1 MKIKDYFEEKDQLRC
16 PFCNI
21 NSCPPI
27 DEEEWEEQYK
37 EGFRYYCAS
46 CDKCFFEPV
55 VDLSDIQKALEGMI
69 CSDCGE
75 FNCDCDWYVLNRKNK
90 ELIEGKNMLNFSE
103 VIKIIEAGLEGDR
116 TKAIAYA
123 NLLTNKVN
131 ERQSQMIIDRITGE
145 YKKKK
150 VVKF

>member
-1 MKIKDYFEEKDQLRC
+1 MVKTKKTVMQ
-16 PFCNI
+16 
-21 NSCPPI
+21 
-27 DEEEWEEQYK
+27 
-37 EGFRYYCAS
+37 
-46 CDKCFFEPV
+46 
-55 VDLSDIQKALEGMI
+55 
-69 CSDCGE
+69 
-75 FNCDCDWYVLNRKNK
+75 
-90 ELIEGKNMLNFSE
+90 NFSE
-103 VIKIIEAGLEGDR
+103 VIKIIEAGLEGNR